1 MLFTSLYWRTL
12 KILGDTTWASK
23 GFWVRSARRLVSG
36 LLETEARSEVEDYL
50 DRVSHV
56 DT

>member
-1 MLFTSLYWRTL
+1 M
-12 KILGDTTWASK
+12 
-23 GFWVRSARRLVSG
+23 RSARRLVSG